1 MASKG
6 EVTHLVLQ
14 IIEADKFDVEL
25 DSILVSVQFLRPA
38 QEAGHEFWPDSG

>member
-25 DSILVSVQFLRPA
+25 DSIQVSMRFLWPT
-38 QEAGHEFWPDSG
+38 QEAGQKYETDSG